1 MAHTNNKKPSTAT
14 PKPKKPT
21 YSMAARRSAPGTGG
35 MKLRR
40 RDKKK
45 STKASD
51 EKNENSE

>member
-1 MAHTNNKKPSTAT
+1 MAHTNNNKPSTAT

-45 STKASD
+45 KASD
-51 EKNENSE
+51 EKKEDSE